1 MKEFRNPQDV
11 HEPAGPYIHQV
22 EIKGNERMLF
32 ISGQV
37 GMKADGTI
45 PEDPHDQLEVA
56 FDNVIHN
63 LRVANMDVADL
74 IKITWYLVDAIDP
87 EKRRAI
93 LSRKLGN
100 HRTCST
106 LIYVAGLASP
116 AYRVEIEAWASRAD

>member
-100 HRTCST
+100 HRTCNT